1 MEAFIKEYFPY
12 LRDNSATIEEIN
24 ELEKQLKVNLPPD
37 YKDFLMYLNGFE
49 GEVGSSYTV
58 FEPVSKIY
66 ELTQTTCAEFFPW
79 AIYIGSNGNLE
90 MFVID
95 KRTYP
100 HKFGLLPFIAVDNDF
115 TSLGE
120 TFEQFLYRLRE
131 GTAFEN

>member
-1 MEAFIKEYFPY
+1 MKAFIKEYFPHFEN
-12 LRDNSATIEEIN
+12 DSATVEEVIK
-24 ELEKQLKVNLPPD
+24 LEKQLEIDLPSD
-37 YKDFLMYLNGFE
+37 YKDFLIHLNGFE
-49 GEVGSSYTV
+49 GEVGSNYTV

-66 ELTQTTCAEFFPW
+66 ELTQNFCAESFPW

-100 HKFGLLPFIAVDNDF
+100 RKFGLLPFIADDKDF
-115 TSLGE
+115 ISLGE

-131 GTAFEN
+131 GTSFEN